1 MRWSWLWLA
10 VLVAAVTAKG
20 KKHRHNKPGRAL
32 LDRLSSTTVG
42 EVLTSGAASGLVP
55 APLDVAPYSTVTA
68 NATCG
73 DAGAEEYC
81 RDTPGK
87 RGVVCDVCE
96 GEGGPARRRHP
107 AAHAHDGDPATWWQS
122 PTLAAGDYQHVEL
135 LTVLPDK
142 MELLHVIIKSGP
154 SPRPLAWSLEVSPT
168 EEGDDWR
175 MVRAFGDRDHCR
187 KLWDLRP
194 ERRRRKARAAKRI
207 NRADKPAC
215 STQFASPRP
224 LENGEMHVGIGEG
237 VLARRVRLSFRA
249 THAGPARQQYY
260 TVRALTIAARCL
272 CHGHATKCHV
282 NAKGAKCECVHGTCG
297 AHCQRCCSGGA
308 WAPQEPC
315 SEGTGECECGER
327 GACSYDDTG
336 AILCVNCTENRAGP
350 LCDKCLFG
358 FYNAL
363 PDGPCLPC
371 DCDPQGSDG
380 SCAWDKKH
388 RQATCEC
395 LPGYT
400 GARCD
405 ACDTAAQF
413 PACQAPAPTAPPCK
427 CDPRGVLD
435 PERVC
440 DDVCECKS
448 NVVGERCDTCAP
460 GHFGLSAELAA
471 GCRPCYCSHITD
483 SCRLAD
489 PDELEPPRDVILPL
503 GEAWLISDS
512 EGNATIEPSIDEQG
526 KPFVISYEVEGW
538 ENFYWF
544 TRSFSGEQ
552 LAAYGGEVRAS
563 VYWGIVR
570 GDTGGNPTF
579 GPDVVLVGTDGSML
593 AYTNT
598 SHETPGQLQ
607 ISVPLLEGGWRLLG
621 EDQLA
626 TRTQLMDVLRD
637 LKGIMLKA
645 HYHFDQDE
653 VRLESAGVRGGSV
666 PRERCA
672 CGRAHAGA
680 HCQRCAWTHARLPRP
695 AGSTPNFDCLPCA
708 CNDHA
713 GCDTVDG
720 PCGPCQHNTTGP
732 RCERCLP
739 GHYGNPVQGACK
751 PCACPLFE
759 ASNNFSP
766 NCALASAHGDEY
778 VCTQCPDGYTGDHCE
793 NCDFGYWGSPTT
805 PGGRCVACS
814 CGGSPCHA
822 STGRCLTC
830 PPHSEGARCDL
841 CKEGYWFGGSTSNTS
856 TTNSSVAVSCV
867 SCACGAG
874 ALSAACD
881 ARTGQC
887 ACRAGWAGRAC
898 DTCLQGY
905 GGISA
910 GCPAC
915 RCGTAALNTTCDA
928 VTGEC
933 ACAPGAAPP
942 SCDICLDEHYGL
954 NATGC
959 LGCNCSSI
967 GSESNV
973 CDIRTGQCRCK
984 QHVTGRAC
992 DTCEEGYWGLKLGGC
1007 RRCACGPGASACDPE
1022 TGACA
1027 CADGVGGAH
1036 CDTCLSGYYGFGP
1049 AGCLPCPSCSDGKVC
1064 SPHSGRCVCPGGS
1077 MGAGCR
1083 QCARGYWAVGN
1094 TCRPCSCGAGAVSN
1108 ICDGHTGECKCRA
1121 GWAGGTCEQCA
1132 PGHYGPKCRPCQ
1144 CHAPGTRD
1152 CDDGL
1157 CPCDE
1162 WGRCNCKENVV
1173 GEKCDACLSGTFG
1186 LSAHNPSGCTACFC
1200 FGRAAACTQ
1209 ATLSRA
1215 ALHAAAPLHVTLQRP
1230 AQDVIT
1236 TMDQDSLLAIHTHTP
1251 DPTITLPWP
1260 PVPVYVE
1267 LDKRFVGDRVT
1278 SYGGSL
1284 RFRVEEEGGVELS
1297 HDVIKRF
1304 PLVRL
1309 YTKSIVLEYFETN
1322 PGINGSHS
1330 VRLHESL
1337 WHVRGGGRASRS
1349 ALMLALRAL
1358 DKLLIRL
1365 TTRAPTRTEHV
1376 HALLLNVSLDTA
1388 IPGLSRSEPA
1398 LGVELCDCPRG
1409 YSASSCQTPAPGY
1422 WLPAPAV
1429 HMATVAGTIVISLEG
1444 DAQPCMCNGR
1454 ATECHPDTGE
1464 CLNCT
1469 MGTGGPRCASCAA
1482 GHYGS
1487 PGAPGGCQ
1495 ACPCPERARNFA
1507 DACVVHHGKVQCLC
1521 KPGYTGPECAACAG
1535 GYRRAGAACVSC
1547 GCHAAG
1553 SHSPHCDAAG
1563 RCHCRDFATGMR
1575 CDQCR
1580 PYRTYMDEDGC
1591 RPCDNCT
1598 LTLLDSVEALTSELR
1613 TKADP
1618 TELSRIPKPF
1628 AALRE
1633 FSHNTTTLQSSL
1645 NHLKN
1650 NLEHSKNLEDRLG
1663 QLEDMEHRVFTE
1675 ANALKSEAKRR
1686 EKEADYL
1693 SLESMSALEEVLKIR
1708 RQISEQVE
1716 ALDEFARGEKHLSA
1730 HRALKEAKHLLRQI
1744 KDLKLIDYVTGAN
1757 DVFDA
1762 AHLQST
1768 SVQERN
1774 YRLQDTYRRLSSL
1787 RSALDTWELKAAD
1800 LQKLA
1805 ETVWKADDTVTA
1817 LKDRVKPRLA
1827 AVRDIGLRCRL
1838 VLEDITTLSASN
1850 ITDEIRSSL
1859 LQAQTL
1865 GIKFPTLAA
1874 ELAVL
1879 TLAAEEKE
1887 GILYNLTPVYKQK
1900 YLEAVE
1906 KHVTELGVKAK
1917 EYKSLFAG
1925 SRAAASLGVS
1935 AAQAWSHVATQVKE
1949 AAAAADAASKAA
1961 AAATSLAQGNVPMAH
1976 SAAKGKNTSE
1986 DLKKRGAAVLAKADE
2001 LRSQLEHLR
2010 RGADVVSVVL
2020 RGLGWQE
2027 RELSGRPRAT
2037 VLPTLTAANDQAD
2050 RVFAS
2055 TRVLYDEASELRRRV
2070 RYHLRRQL
2078 TELQRHGDTALGAA
2092 QEHVSQIRGNTVRGA
2107 ETAAALAAAA
2117 AARARQHAAASATL
2131 APALLALQHQ
2141 VERARHAAHTISV
2154 SLTSPP
2160 LSAAGCA
2167 RAYAVWAASPAVSRL
2182 ALALSF
2188 DGKMSD
2194 GPLLYLSDDTQV
2206 CIQHIIERHMKLSVA
2221 RSKLRLAWQLG
2232 AGEAVILH
2240 PELLQATHDDAD
2252 HTTYRVDIERVWN
2265 TVHLRVERL
2274 GSSSTANSLTS
2285 ASNSSAASAGSL
2297 QPSQLWL
2304 GWPGGGTGLPACV
2317 HALYTDDRTV
2327 GLWNFVQQP
2336 KEAQCTGCTQR
2347 WYSGRG
2353 DEPSMVWFN
2362 GAGYVEL
2369 VRSRARPA
2377 DRRQF
2382 SVAFTFRTRDEDA
2395 LLFMA
2400 LDTANNRSVSVTLRE
2415 CRVVFTVEYGGSRLQ
2430 ITAAG
2435 RHCGGRPA
2443 HVQAIRVFASNKLE
2457 KGSLRVN
2464 GEETLGSPAPPVQA
2478 PAALPD
2484 LARARYW
2491 LGGAPPGAPGPAPR
2505 PLLGCVGA
2513 VTVDRAGYD
2522 LMDAPTR
2529 FGVEPRCGERT
2540 LRSAILKGTGYIE
2553 LPSPLIRRKA
2563 SLGISF
2569 RTHTPD
2575 GLLLYRPPA
2584 TDNELA
2590 DDGDKHYF
2598 ALVMKAG
2605 ELELVADAGKG
2616 EMRLRTNG
2624 TRFDDGRLHTVRII
2638 RMHKQLELWVDEEQ
2652 LGSGS
2657 LPGSAFPARPAGM
2670 FLGGVRETLQA
2681 AVPLTAFK
2689 GTLADF
2695 IVDAQLI
2702 GLQTAVSWSG
2712 AALGRADG
2720 SHTRPPRA
2728 EPRALHQQPDHAGCT
2743 KTSSYTV
2750 EAGAVKFGDT
2760 AHSHAHLRLPRS
2772 PARRRDL
2779 TLTLQIRT
2787 FASDG
2792 LLLLAPGSKGKPKQ
2806 FMALVLR
2813 ESKLRLVVRNRKRKE
2828 IALAA
2833 NVSDGNWRQVSIRVS
2848 RNRVQLSSEGAAV
2861 TARTQAAAR
2870 AHRLYV
2876 GGLPAPP
2883 ALPHLPNWIT
2893 LVRGF
2898 LGCIRHVSVN
2908 GRAEDLVR
2916 DAQAHHGVGQCF
2928 PNVERAAYFGGDA
2941 YATWSSSW
2949 QLAAGA
2955 EELRLQFRTSEPDGV
2970 LLAAAGLLL
2979 EIKDGAVV
2987 LSRSSGGSERSR
2999 IAWRAAGGGACDG
3012 AWHSVRAR
3020 LRPALA
3026 LQLDDNELLRD
3037 SPPTAL
3043 LDAPDAPPPTQLY
3056 IAGLPEGV
3064 METTDGGKNFNG
3076 CIRDVVIGG
3085 QKKDW
3090 KEMESLH
3097 NVLLDSCPIPQ

>member
-1 MRWSWLWLA
+1 MHWWVVFA
-10 VLVAAVTAKG
+10 AMAVAASAVAVSSPRRCAGRLARERLKAAEKIRDKRYFSYLCCTPACG
-20 KKHRHNKPGRAL
+20 SGYRKPR
-32 LDRLSSTTVG
+32 
-42 EVLTSGAASGLVP
+42 P
-55 APLDVAPYSTVTA
+55 P
-68 NATCG
+68 
-73 DAGAEEYC
+73 
-81 RDTPGK
+81 
-87 RGVVCDVCE
+87 
-96 GEGGPARRRHP
+96 PARRYQPFHR
-107 AAHAHDGDPATWWQS
+107 TW
-122 PTLAAGDYQHVEL
+122 L
-135 LTVLPDK
+135 
-142 MELLHVIIKSGP
+142 
-154 SPRPLAWSLEVSPT
+154 
-168 EEGDDWR
+168 
-175 MVRAFGDRDHCR
+175 
-187 KLWDLRP
+187 
-194 ERRRRKARAAKRI
+194 
-207 NRADKPAC
+207 
-215 STQFASPRP
+215 
-224 LENGEMHVGIGEG
+224 
-237 VLARRVRLSFRA
+237 
-249 THAGPARQQYY
+249 
-260 TVRALTIAARCL
+260 
-272 CHGHATKCHV
+272 
-282 NAKGAKCECVHGTCG
+282 
-297 AHCQRCCSGGA
+297 
-308 WAPQEPC
+308 
-315 SEGTGECECGER
+315 
-327 GACSYDDTG
+327 
-336 AILCVNCTENRAGP
+336 
-350 LCDKCLFG
+350 
-358 FYNAL
+358 
-363 PDGPCLPC
+363 
-371 DCDPQGSDG
+371 
-380 SCAWDKKH
+380 
-388 RQATCEC
+388 
-395 LPGYT
+395 
-400 GARCD
+400 
-405 ACDTAAQF
+405 
-413 PACQAPAPTAPPCK
+413 
-427 CDPRGVLD
+427 
-435 PERVC
+435 
-440 DDVCECKS
+440 
-448 NVVGERCDTCAP
+448 
-460 GHFGLSAELAA
+460 GLK
-471 GCRPCYCSHITD
+471 Y
-483 SCRLAD
+483 
-489 PDELEPPRDVILPL
+489 
-503 GEAWLISDS
+503 
-512 EGNATIEPSIDEQG
+512 
-526 KPFVISYEVEGW
+526 
-538 ENFYWF
+538 
-544 TRSFSGEQ
+544 
-552 LAAYGGEVRAS
+552 
-563 VYWGIVR
+563 
-570 GDTGGNPTF
+570 
-579 GPDVVLVGTDGSML
+579 
-593 AYTNT
+593 
-598 SHETPGQLQ
+598 
-607 ISVPLLEGGWRLLG
+607 
-621 EDQLA
+621 
-626 TRTQLMDVLRD
+626 
-637 LKGIMLKA
+637 
-645 HYHFDQDE
+645 
-653 VRLESAGVRGGSV
+653 
-666 PRERCA
+666 
-672 CGRAHAGA
+672 
-680 HCQRCAWTHARLPRP
+680 
-695 AGSTPNFDCLPCA
+695 
-708 CNDHA
+708 
-713 GCDTVDG
+713 
-720 PCGPCQHNTTGP
+720 
-732 RCERCLP
+732 
-739 GHYGNPVQGACK
+739 
-751 PCACPLFE
+751 
-759 ASNNFSP
+759 
-766 NCALASAHGDEY
+766 
-778 VCTQCPDGYTGDHCE
+778 
-793 NCDFGYWGSPTT
+793 
-805 PGGRCVACS
+805 
-814 CGGSPCHA
+814 
-822 STGRCLTC
+822 
-830 PPHSEGARCDL
+830 
-841 CKEGYWFGGSTSNTS
+841 
-856 TTNSSVAVSCV
+856 
-867 SCACGAG
+867 
-874 ALSAACD
+874 
-881 ARTGQC
+881 
-887 ACRAGWAGRAC
+887 
-898 DTCLQGY
+898 
-905 GGISA
+905 
-910 GCPAC
+910 
-915 RCGTAALNTTCDA
+915 
-928 VTGEC
+928 
-933 ACAPGAAPP
+933 
-942 SCDICLDEHYGL
+942 
-954 NATGC
+954 
-959 LGCNCSSI
+959 GCNCSSI

-1132 PGHYGPKCRPCQ
+1132 AGHYGPKCRPCQ

-1200 FGRAAACTQ
+1200 FGRAAACTQATLSRAALHAAAPLHVTLQRPAQDVITTATLSRAALHAAAPLHVTLQRPAQDVITTVSSLQLPVTTRRAAPRVRRRCPAPRCMPPRRCMSRCSARHRMSSLRCLSQPVGLHRVYTGDAVPRRAACRRAAACHAAAPGTGCHHYGEFPTAACHNPSGCTACTQ

-1322 PGINGSHS
+1322 PGINGTHSVRLHESLWHVRGGGRASRSALMLALRALDKLLIRLTTRAPTRTEHVHALHSVRLHESLWHVRGGGRASRSALMLALRALDKLLIRLTTRAPTRTEHVHALHSVRLHESLWHVRGGGRASRSALMLALRALDKLLIRLTTRAPTRTEHVHALHSVRLHESLWHVRGGGRASRSALMLALRALDKLLIRLTTRAPTRTEHPLGPPARVAVARAWRRARVALGADAGAARAGQAAHPPHHARAHQDRARACAVSVHSTSPGTHGSHS

-1454 ATECHPDTGE
+1454 ATECHPETGE

-1535 GYRRAGAACVSC
+1535 GYRRAGGACVSC

-1563 RCHCRDFATGMR
+1563 RCRCRDFATGAR

-1633 FSHNTTTLQSSL
+1633 FSHNTTTFQSSL

-1817 LKDRVKPRLA
+1817 LKERVKPRLA

-1838 VLEDITTLSASN
+1838 VLEDITTLSANN

-2141 VERARHAAHTISV
+2141 VERARHAAHTVSSVYMCYHQTAAALAAAAAARARQHAAASATLAPALLALQHQVERARHAAHTVSSVYMCYHQTAAALAAAAAARARQHAAASATLAPALLALQHQVERARHAAHTVSSVYMCYHQTAAALAAAAAARARQHAAASATLAPALLALQHQVERARHAAHTVSSVYMCYHQTAAALAAAAAARARQHAAASATLAPALLALQHQVERARHAAHTISV

-2194 GPLLYLSDDTQV
+2194 GPLLFLSDDTQET
-2206 CIQHIIERHMKLSVA
+2206 ERYMKLSVA
-2221 RSKLRLAWQLG
+2221 NSKLRLAWQLG

-2274 GSSSTANSLTS
+2274 GSTSTANSLTS

-2304 GWPGGGTGLPACV
+2304 GWPGGGAGLPACV

-2569 RTHTPD
+2569 RTHAPD

-2584 TDNELA
+2584 VDNELT

-2681 AVPLTAFK
+2681 AVPLIAFK

-2702 GLQTAVSWSG
+2702 GLQTAISWSG

-2720 SHTRPPRA
+2720 SHARPPRA

-2779 TLTLQIRT
+2779 ALSLQIRT
-2787 FASDG
+2787 FATDG

-2861 TARTQAAAR
+2861 TARTQASAR

-2898 LGCIRHVSVN
+2898 LGCIRRVSVN

-2979 EIKDGAVV
+2979 EIKDGAVSILPRTLVLYEELRLQFRTSEPDGVLLAAAGLLLEIKDGAVV
-2987 LSRSSGGSERSR
+2987 LSRSWGGSERSR

-3076 CIRDVVIGG
+3076 CIREVVIGG